1 MHYLHMSRKSLGI
14 STRELMA
21 STHNVMPSFASFSAA
36 HPILA
41 TSACQAV
48 SSSSS
53 TGFSRFGKTLSK
65 RHFGKQHR
73 QIGSKTRH
81 GQSVLGARAIGTKA
95 GSVNVLQLQ
104 QQTAVISITVAIG
117 NQRQVSIM
125 HLL

>member
-53 TGFSRFGKTLSK
+53 TGFSRFGKT
-65 RHFGKQHR
+65 
-73 QIGSKTRH
+73 RH

>member
-53 TGFSRFGKTLSK
+53 TGFSRFGKT
-65 RHFGKQHR
+65 
-73 QIGSKTRH
+73 RH
-81 GQSVLGARAIGTKA
+81 GQSVLGARA